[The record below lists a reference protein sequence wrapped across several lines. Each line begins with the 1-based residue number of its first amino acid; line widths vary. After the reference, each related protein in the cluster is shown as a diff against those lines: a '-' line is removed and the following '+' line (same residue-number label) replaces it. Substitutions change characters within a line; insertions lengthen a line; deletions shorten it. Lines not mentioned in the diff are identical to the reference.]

1 MKAISRRNFLQ
12 VAGVALLAA
21 ALPAIGGG
29 GRNRRGVKRVRIR
42 KLAGQGNPSP
52 AERAF
57 YQRARFATAADA
69 VRAVASRGLAAEIYV
84 E

>member
-1 MKAISRRNFLQ
+1 M
-12 VAGVALLAA
+12 LAA
-21 ALPAIGGG
+21 AMPAIGGG
-29 GRNRRGVKRVRIR
+29 QNRRGVKRVRVR

-52 AERAF
+52 AEKAF

-69 VRAVASRGLAAEIYV
+69 VRAVASRGMTAEIYV